1 MREKCSFSTAEVQG
15 LEAMN
20 ASQCVAEEI
29 REGIGVRQ
37 SEYRFALGMDKVR
50 RRKEELSPQ
59 TLQRGALKT

>member
-1 MREKCSFSTAEVQG
+1 MREECSFSVAQVQG

-20 ASQCVAEEI
+20 APQGVAEEI